1 MANLTYKFDTDD
13 EKVFGL
19 QPDTDALC
27 FVEKNLNSRT
37 ELEALF
43 QQITNGDKI
52 TVPTLSH
59 LGSTMTELIA
69 SLHNLVLEQIE
80 LVVISQ
86 DDKRS
91 IEQAGGLEGFM
102 TQLQFFMELQYKV
115 LNHKRKNGIAIA
127 KAKDRLI
134 NEPTQRTYRGRQGA
148 SIALKLEVIADWIRG
163 IKISELAKAHSVSR
177 ASIYNY
183 KAEVYQKYPNEIATV
198 QHVLANNSA
207 NQKLMSARNNDEF
220 NLAFQLTQLPK
231 NTNRQIDLSVLKR
244 LLKWRPSL
252 DTTLLLK

>member
-1 MANLTYKFDTDD
+1 MANITYKFETDD
-13 EKVFGL
+13 ENIFRL
-19 QPDTDALC
+19 QPETDALC

-37 ELEALF
+37 ELEELF
-43 QQITNGDKI
+43 QQITNGDII

-80 LVVISQ
+80 LVVIDQ

-102 TQLQFFMELQYKV
+102 TQLKYFLELQYKV

-127 KAKDRLI
+127 KAKDKLI

-163 IKISELAKAHSVSR
+163 VKISELATVHSVSR
-177 ASIYNY
+177 GSIYNY
-183 KAEVYQKYPNEIATV
+183 RAEVYQKFPNEITMA
-198 QHVLANNSA
+198 QHVIANNSA
-207 NQKLMSARNNDEF
+207 HKKIMSSKNNDEF
-220 NLAFQLTQLPK
+220 NLAFQLIQMPI
-231 NTNRQIDLSVLKR
+231 NANCQIDLTVFKR
-244 LLKWRPSL
+244 LMKWRSSQGK
-252 DTTLLLK
+252 TLLLK